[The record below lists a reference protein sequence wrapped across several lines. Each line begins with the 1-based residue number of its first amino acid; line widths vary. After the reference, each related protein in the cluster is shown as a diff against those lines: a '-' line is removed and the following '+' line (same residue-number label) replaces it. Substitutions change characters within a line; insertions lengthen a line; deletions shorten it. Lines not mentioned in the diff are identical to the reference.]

1 MSDDGI
7 GFREMYEDRMDA
19 TEEAG
24 GRQSEF
30 TVADGSRVSIVLDR
44 AETDGKIDV
53 IEILMGPGG
62 GPPPHRHPYG
72 EWFRVLEGELTM
84 CEEQDGTI
92 VVTTTLCPGD
102 SVWVA
107 PHTWHGTLNL
117 SEENAHYEVIS
128 VPGTMSGALREGGI
142 RVSDL
147 DTNHPPLEQMQHIA
161 ARWGIE
167 FWSGPT
173 DLPPL
178 AG

>member
-1 MSDDGI
+1 MSVDPLVCG
-7 GFREMYEDRMDA
+7 GMYEDRMDA
-19 TEEAG
+19 TDEA
-24 GRQSEF
+24 RDQNEF
-30 TVADGSRVSIVLDR
+30 TVADGSRVSIMLDR

-53 IEILMGPGG
+53 IEITMGPGG

-92 VVTTTLCPGD
+92 VVTTTLSAGD
-102 SVWVA
+102 AVWIA

-117 SEENAHYEVIS
+117 SDENAHYEVIS

-142 RVSDL
+142 RVAEGAEDY
-147 DTNHPPLEQMQHIA
+147 PPLTMMREIA

-178 AG
+178 PG